1 MNDKYPSDYEYAKL
15 NIRSWPDG
23 ENDDPL
29 THRSQSDPEIANLA
43 RHSKTQLP
51 VHCHGLKTGLG
62 SLASGEMKNGGRD
75 FWNLAIF

>member
-15 NIRSWPDG
+15 NIRSC
-23 ENDDPL
+23 L
-29 THRSQSDPEIANLA
+29 MVRTTIHSHRSQSDPEIANLA